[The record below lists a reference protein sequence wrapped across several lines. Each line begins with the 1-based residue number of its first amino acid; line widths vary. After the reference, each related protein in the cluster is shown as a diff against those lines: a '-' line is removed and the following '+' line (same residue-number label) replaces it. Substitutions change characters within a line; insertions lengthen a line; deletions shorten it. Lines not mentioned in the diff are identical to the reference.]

1 MPASRWA
8 RGAIEARRRP
18 ALSRVGEA
26 AGRRRLADSSSCSPR
41 VAVWRVCVCGVRGV
55 LAVTCV
61 GCPPALSL
69 RSPRPRSW
77 RPWWRHPPPLPP
89 LGWCRLAAHFSTAVV
104 DGHLR
109 TESTGATPSRHGMR
123 VEPRERT
130 IVMHAHGAWRST
142 PSTSS
147 GAVVLA
153 VKRASRLLSP
163 GYLKK
168 CRLTP
173 PTPTLENN
181 GYVPRP
187 IFATLL
193 TAPGKAARRSSA
205 VSRP

>member
-18 ALSRVGEA
+18 ALSCVGEA

-41 VAVWRVCVCGVRGV
+41 VAVWRVCVWCERRAGCDLCG
-55 LAVTCV
+55 
-61 GCPPALSL
+61 LSARPL